1 MLTRPEYIITQG
13 FTIWLTG
20 LSGAGKSTI
29 ANALQEYLAAR
40 GLLHLAILDGD
51 DLRKT
56 LCQDLGF
63 TRADRDTNIRR
74 IGFLGKTLTHYGVP
88 NIVAVISPYRQI
100 RQEIRE
106 KIHSF
111 IEVYVCCP
119 LEVCEQ
125 RDVKGLYAKARL
137 GEIKMFTGID
147 DPYEPPE
154 NPEVTVYTERQ
165 TLLESIQKIVDVL
178 LAHNFMQARAFTA
191 ELWQDAQEFTQ
202 KLQSGFQPPDQ
213 LISSGR

>member
-1 MLTRPEYIITQG
+1 MVNRQGYSITQG

-29 ANALQEYLAAR
+29 ANALREHLSAR
-40 GLLHLAILDGD
+40 GLLNLAILDGD

-56 LCQDLGF
+56 LCKDLGF
-63 TRADRDTNIRR
+63 TREDRDANIRR
-74 IGFLGKTLTHYGVP
+74 IGFLGQALTRYGVP
-88 NIVAVISPYRQI
+88 NVVAVISPYR
-100 RQEIRE
+100 EIRE
-106 KIHSF
+106 EVRGMIPTF
-111 IEVYVCCP
+111 LEVYVSCP

-154 NPEVTVYTERQ
+154 NPEVTVYTERE
-165 TLLESIQKIVDVL
+165 TLQEIIEKIMNALLVHDYLKIKSLEE
-178 LAHNFMQARAFTA
+178 
-191 ELWQDAQEFTQ
+191 ELWQDTQEITPKLKNGLAQ
-202 KLQSGFQPPDQ
+202 LNPPTS
-213 LISSGR
+213 LGR